1 MFNILNPEPDH
12 ITHTYTTSNT
22 RTTGFW
28 YLRGRFAC
36 KSIYVRLLPQQMALF
51 PNLNLHQEP
60 QMKMTTNNL
69 GRDDRRESGAI
80 MLLSITYKTKTYI

>member
-1 MFNILNPEPDH
+1 MKHPN
-12 ITHTYTTSNT
+12 THTTSNT

-69 GRDDRRESGAI
+69 GTIGAKAERLCYYLYGI
-80 MLLSITYKTKTYI
+80 LPTI

>member
-1 MFNILNPEPDH
+1 M
-12 ITHTYTTSNT
+12 TTKHSSNT
-22 RTTGFW
+22 RTTTGFW

-36 KSIYVRLLPQQMALF
+36 MYVVLVRLLLQQMALF

-80 MLLSITYKTKTYI
+80 MLLSLTYKTKTYI